1 MVLARFCKNVIKT
14 SSRSNT
20 GANYQKC
27 VSCGT
32 FIDFQYVWKE
42 LLFFLLDRFSY
53 IWSPV
58 IQQKKIKSPL
68 HMTSVVHVTQ
78 VNMNVNIPTPPQPSD
93 VTSVVHVTQ
102 VNMNVN
108 IPTPPHPSDVTS
120 VVHVTQ
126 VNMNVNIP
134 TPPQP
139 SDVTS
144 VVHVTQVNMNVNIPT
159 LPQPSDVTS
168 VAHASI
174 SRATCI
180 QSAKMTKTL
189 GSLMAP

>member
-14 SSRSNT
+14 SSRSYT

-42 LLFFLLDRFSY
+42 LLFFSFVGQIQLH
-53 IWSPV
+53 WSPV
-58 IQQKKIKSPL
+58 IQKKTFFNSPL

-102 VNMNVN
+102 G
-108 IPTPPHPSDVTS
+108 
-120 VVHVTQ
+120 
-126 VNMNVNIP
+126 NMNVNIP

-144 VVHVTQVNMNVNIPT
+144 VVHVTQGNMNVNIPT
-159 LPQPSDVTS
+159 PPQPSDVTS

-180 QSAKMTKTL
+180 QSAKMSKTL
-189 GSLMAP
+189 GLSGAVG

>member
-1 MVLARFCKNVIKT
+1 MDFSWCFVHQIMVFARFCKNVIKT
-14 SSRSNT
+14 SSRSYT

-27 VSCGT
+27 ISCGT
-32 FIDFQYVWKE
+32 FIDFQHVWKE
-42 LLFFLLDRFSY
+42 LLSFS
-53 IWSPV
+53 SV
-58 IQQKKIKSPL
+58 GQIQSHLIASHSAKLIFQL
-68 HMTSVVHVTQ
+68 TL
-78 VNMNVNIPTPPQPSD
+78 PSD

-108 IPTPPHPSDVTS
+108 IPTPPQSSDVTS

-144 VVHVTQVNMNVNIPT
+144 V
-159 LPQPSDVTS
+159 
-168 VAHASI
+168 AHASI

-180 QSAKMTKTL
+180 LSEKWQKRR
-189 GSLMAP
+189 GR